1 MTKPILPFA
10 AFLLLACTGGD
21 QDRSQVTVNDTEEDK
36 NKQEMTEEKPA
47 EHFVYVKMETDMG
60 EIVLELDSAK
70 APVTVNNFLSYV
82 DDGFYDG
89 TIFHRVIDG
98 FMIQGGGFT
107 DEGKQKPTKDP
118 IMLESKTGLKN
129 ETGTVAMARTQA
141 PNSATAQFFI
151 NVNDNEFL
159 NYTPSNPGYA
169 VFGKVISGME
179 TVNEIKKV
187 KTGTFQQMR
196 DWPEENVMI
205 KSVRRE

>member
-1 MTKPILPFA
+1 MKIRVLPLA
-10 AFLLLACTGGD
+10 ALVLFACTAEKPNNET
-21 QDRSQVTVNDTEEDK
+21 SEKTLNEEK
-36 NKQEMTEEKPA
+36 PKEEMTEEKPA
-47 EHFVYVKMETDMG
+47 EHFVYVKMDTDMG
-60 EIVLELDSAK
+60 EIVLELDSAN
-70 APVTVNNFLSYV
+70 APETVNNFLSYV
-82 DDGFYDG
+82 DDEFYDE

-107 DEGKQKPTKDP
+107 AEGQQKPTKDP
-118 IMLESKTGLKN
+118 IMLESKSGLKN

>member
-1 MTKPILPFA
+1 MTKPILSVA
-10 AFLLLACTGGD
+10 AFMLLACTGGN
-21 QDRSQVTVNDTEEDK
+21 QDRSQVTVIDTEEEK

-47 EHFVYVKMETDMG
+47 EHFVYVKMDTDMG

-89 TIFHRVIDG
+89 TVFHRVIDG